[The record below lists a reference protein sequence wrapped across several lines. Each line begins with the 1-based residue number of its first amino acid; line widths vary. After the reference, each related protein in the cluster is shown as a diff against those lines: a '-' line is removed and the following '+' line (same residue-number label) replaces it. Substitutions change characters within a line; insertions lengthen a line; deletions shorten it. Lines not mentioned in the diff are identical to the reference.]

1 MTVNIDWNA
10 LGFNYIEL
18 PYRYEA
24 HYRNGAWDKGGLVQ
38 GNELTLNVGSPA
50 LHYGQSAFEGMKAY
64 RTKSGTIQLF
74 RPDLNAKRLHDS
86 AEKLLMPPLSAAQ
99 FLDAAMQVVSANAE
113 YVPPYGTGATLYLRP
128 LLLGVGPNIGVAP
141 AKEYL
146 FTIFAMPVGAYYKGG
161 MVPTKFMVANHADR
175 AAHYG
180 TGQSKVGGNY
190 AASLQAGK
198 YAHEHGFG
206 DAIYLD
212 PIQHHYI
219 EEVGSANFFGVTK
232 DEKRF
237 LTPKSPSILPSIT
250 RRSLL
255 ALARDRF
262 GLDAEE
268 TQIPIDRLDQFGE
281 AGACGTAAVITPIA
295 SVTYNGEVHQFGDGG
310 IGPTTQKLYN
320 ELTGI
325 QFGDVAAPAGW
336 TVPVPLD

>member
-1 MTVNIDWNA
+1 MTVDIDWNA
-10 LGFNYIEL
+10 LGFNYMEL

-24 HYRNGAWDKGGLVQ
+24 HYKDGAWDEGGLVQ
-38 GNELTLNVGSPA
+38 GNTLQLNVGSPA
-50 LHYGQSAFEGMKAY
+50 LHYGQSAFEGLKAY
-64 RTKSGTIQLF
+64 RTKKGTIQLF
-74 RPDLNAKRLHDS
+74 RPDLNAQRLQDS
-86 AEKLLMPPLSAAQ
+86 ASKLLMPPVPTDQ
-99 FLDAAMQVVSANAE
+99 FLAAAKQVVAANAD

-161 MVPTKFMVANHADR
+161 MVPTKFIVADHFDR

-198 YAHEHGFG
+198 YAHEHGYG

-212 PIQHHYI
+212 PIEHKYI
-219 EEVGSANFFGVTK
+219 EEVGSANFFAITK
-232 DEKRF
+232 DGKRF
-237 LTPKSPSILPSIT
+237 LTPQSPSILPSIT

-262 GLDAEE
+262 GLEAEE
-268 TQIPIDRLDQFGE
+268 TQIPITSLDDFAE

-295 SVTYNGEVHQFGDGG
+295 SITYHDQVHQFGAGG
-310 IGPTTQKLYN
+310 IGPVTQRLYD

-325 QFGDVAAPAGW
+325 QFGDAPAPAGW
-336 TVPVPLD
+336 IVIVD